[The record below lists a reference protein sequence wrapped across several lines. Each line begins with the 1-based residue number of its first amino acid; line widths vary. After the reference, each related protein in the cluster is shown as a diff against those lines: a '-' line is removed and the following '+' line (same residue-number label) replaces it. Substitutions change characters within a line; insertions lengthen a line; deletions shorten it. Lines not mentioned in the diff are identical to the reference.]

1 MNKYLKAGLSSAEN
15 GLLVLESLAESINAV
30 SHPTIPSG
38 VGLDELLAL
47 KETLHRDKQVSRQ
60 QLAMLSYSLPD
71 AMEGKPLALWT
82 ELPSTTGF
90 NEACRV
96 VDKAI
101 AIIGEQLRNTT
112 ATQAKGLL
120 ELELTRLEDNAP
132 YVEDFVALTQ
142 SHATRF
148 AEIQQTVAH
157 LIDHP
162 DVKEDIEIAIEKYE
176 SKLLQVWSPIIDLAG
191 VTEALTSLYAADTQ
205 ILKGMLA
212 LTPDQNNIDDT
223 LIPTKSKTAIDV
235 IKPYF
240 DDVGYL
246 IPNDPAST
254 KKEWDATKLHL
265 ALGTAMYASQVIRDV
280 VNDYPETAQL
290 VKQLIERVENVRTN
304 EQLDNVSYLAIIAR
318 YQCQRVIYQRMLVEW
333 VRAVLSY
340 AEVVTEV
347 IMSASE
353 TANAVRSEQLWDKT
367 QEEIEA
373 ADGYTR
379 IDLVQ
384 EGFFDPIKKLFD
396 KKGPNP
402 LLDGKASKSWSY
414 LEKIQQQIAQT
425 YANKSWVER
434 NIHTESVVSR
444 YIARTF
450 SFNDGKVRMPITA
463 LKESISAMRSVQK
476 LVEAPVQARHTK
488 LKQLEEKA
496 LRRIKAGENQYQVA
510 EDTLAEAKK
519 IKPVSTIPENSYP
532 KWFGYKYSVFFNTLM
547 LENPITDELP
557 RLNVDDVLETGK
569 FLTNDA
575 TKAIKEFTAA
585 DVFCGTG
592 CDTELWN
599 YDAFGDDD
607 ELYEQFYLHSKLNET
622 SATEAYYNY
631 LEAFVN
637 VCSATVEWLARQTDT
652 KALKME
658 GYTVG
663 GIYTAESAWETLRRT
678 MEYTIN
684 ILKRLVDWLVKSWRN
699 GNAKAAIQQAEANNS
714 QLTRAKDALLTE
726 GTKKHLAT
734 LHSVGIQTIAKY
746 AEAGS
751 VWSSTFKG
759 VTDNLGTVAAI
770 ISAEVKELS
779 NGHELDQDKLAKIR
793 EGIALAFEKG
803 NFSKVLLGHNG
814 ITVDNLASEIHDYRE
829 ELKNQFKETTNE
841 SIDVDK
847 LIRYNDG
854 CRKFLQG
861 PITDARNKVSGHELD
876 NLLTM
881 LNSMIRQQASSPEN
895 KGLGALKNEIVN
907 ARDLAKA
914 AVDVL
919 GIAQWLEVRAKRYIN
934 ALSTIVDK
942 ANSEATA
949 TNGTLKQESF
959 QLSNYVLNN
968 VNDTDV
974 CAATAGLLAVNSFR
988 TTRQERRLSYHHAIE
1003 VARAIF
1009 HDQFNNHA
1017 AICQHLLGVVPQLSD
1032 ESSYPWTLGLD
1043 LQVSNPDALDDFYS
1057 QLANSIEYYR
1067 SALITNASDKLV
1079 KAIELLDSTAL
1090 CQAVDPN
1097 YEVSYPRDNRANHHL
1112 LEYRRLAREALEP
1125 HRDFTTK
1132 QQQHDWYRT
1141 FMHEPSRFV
1150 PGAGFTKTPDDMDV
1164 ELLWHYATLF
1174 CAAMNA
1180 YLALRYGTDLKVYGW
1195 FSEQQNSNNVR

>member
-15 GLLVLESLAESINAV
+15 GLLVLESLTENINAV
-30 SHPTIPSG
+30 SHPTIPSS

-60 QLAMLSYSLPD
+60 QLTMLSYSLPD

-101 AIIGEQLRNTT
+101 AIIGEQLRNTS
-112 ATQAKGLL
+112 ATQVKDLL
-120 ELELTRLEDNAP
+120 EQELARLEENAS
-132 YVEDFVALTQ
+132 YVDDFTALTQ
-142 SHATRF
+142 SHVNRF
-148 AEIQQTVAH
+148 AEIQQTVGR

-212 LTPDQNNIDDT
+212 LTPDQSNIDDT

-246 IPNDPAST
+246 IPNDPAT
-254 KKEWDATKLHL
+254 AEKEWDATKLHL
-265 ALGTAMYASQVIRDV
+265 ALGTAVYASQVIRDV
-280 VNDYPETAQL
+280 VHDYPETAQL
-290 VKQLIERVENVRTN
+290 VKQLIEQVEDVRTN
-304 EQLDNVSYLAIIAR
+304 EQLDSVSYLAIITR
-318 YQCQRVIYQRMLVEW
+318 CQCQRVIYQRMLVEW

-347 IMSASE
+347 IMSVSE
-353 TANAVRSEQLWDKT
+353 TARAVHSEQLWDKT

-373 ADGYTR
+373 ADGYTC

-384 EGFFDPIKKLFD
+384 EGFFDPILKLFD

-402 LLDGKASKSWSY
+402 LLDSKASKSWKY
-414 LEKIQQQIAQT
+414 LENIQQQIAQT

-434 NIHTESVVSR
+434 NIHDKPVVSKR
-444 YIARTF
+444 VARAL
-450 SFNDGKVRMPITA
+450 SFDDGKVRMPMIV
-463 LKESISAMRSVQK
+463 LKEAISAVRSVQK
-476 LVEAPVQARHTK
+476 LIEAPAQARHAK
-488 LKQLEEKA
+488 LQQLEEKA

-510 EDTLAEAKK
+510 KDTLAEAKK
-519 IKPVSTIPENSYP
+519 IKPLSTIPESSYP
-532 KWFGYKYSVFFNTLM
+532 KWLGYKYSAFFNINM
-547 LENPITDELP
+547 LQEPVTDELP
-557 RLNVDDVLETGK
+557 KLNVDDVVETGK

-575 TKAIKEFTAA
+575 AKALKEFTTA

-607 ELYEQFYLHSKLNET
+607 ELYDQFYLHSKFNET
-622 SATEAYYNY
+622 AATDVYYNY
-631 LEAFVN
+631 LEALVN
-637 VCSATVEWLARQTDT
+637 VCSATVEWLARQTSL

-658 GYTVG
+658 GY

-678 MEYTIN
+678 MEYTVN

-699 GNAKAAIQQAEANNS
+699 GSAKAAIQQAEANNS

-726 GTKKHLAT
+726 GTKKRLAS
-734 LHSVGIQTIAKY
+734 LHTVGIQTIAKY
-746 AEAGS
+746 AEAGTI
-751 VWSSTFKG
+751 WSGAFKG
-759 VTDNLGTVAAI
+759 VTDNLGNVAAL
-770 ISAEVKELS
+770 ISSEVKELS
-779 NGHELDQDKLAKIR
+779 NGRELDQDKLAKIR
-793 EGIALAFEKG
+793 EGLALAFEKG
-803 NFSKVLLGHNG
+803 NFNKVLLGHNG
-814 ITVDNLASEIHDYRE
+814 ITIDNLASEIHDYRE
-829 ELKNQFKETTNE
+829 ELKDQFKESTNE

-914 AVDVL
+914 AVDIL

-934 ALSTIVDK
+934 ALSTVVDK
-942 ANSEATA
+942 ANSEAA
-949 TNGTLKQESF
+949 AVSGTLKQEAF
-959 QLSNYVLNN
+959 DLNEVVLSSTDY
-968 VNDTDV
+968 DV
-974 CAATAGLLAVNSFR
+974 CSVAATSLAANRFRNSR
-988 TTRQERRLSYHHAIE
+988 DELRRHYNQALEAAFQVYN
-1003 VARAIF
+1003 RAVYNRAVIG
-1009 HDQFNNHA
+1009 
-1017 AICQHLLGVVPQLSD
+1017 QHLLGVMPRFTGVFSN
-1032 ESSYPWTLGLD
+1032 YPWTLGLD
-1043 LQVSNPDALDDFYS
+1043 LQVSNPAALNTFCEKLS
-1057 QLANSIEYYR
+1057 RSIELYGAGTAD
-1067 SALITNASDKLV
+1067 SITQAV
-1079 KAIELLDSTAL
+1079 ALLDSTEL
-1090 CQAVDPN
+1090 CCAVDPN
-1097 YEVSYPRDNRANHHL
+1097 YESESGNSSALATHMF
-1112 LEYRRLAREALEP
+1112 EYRRLAKEALEP
-1125 HRDFTTK
+1125 HSDFTTEE
-1132 QQQHDWYRT
+1132 QRREWYTT
-1141 FMHEPSRFV
+1141 FMDSSPSWEPDNTLPV
-1150 PGAGFTKTPDDMDV
+1150 VTEDV
-1164 ELLWHYATLF
+1164 DPSLIWAFASLF
-1174 CAAMNA
+1174 CAALNA
-1180 YLALRYGTDLKVYGW
+1180 YIALKYGTDLKVYGW